1 VEARGGRLT
10 RLIVTGDDFGFSKGV
25 NRAIVEAHGRGILTS
40 ASLMVT
46 GDAAQ
51 EAVAL
56 AHRRPSLAV
65 GLHLVVVRGKAAL
78 PPWRIPRLVDARGF
92 FSPDPVRS
100 GLRYA
105 FSRAAR
111 RELREEIRGQL
122 ELFRQTGLELSHVD
136 GHLHMHLHPAVLST
150 LVELSGQYRIPA
162 IRLPAEELGTAL
174 SLDPHE
180 TVTKLAWSWI
190 FGWLRRRGERSLGKA
205 GIRFTDRCYGLLA
218 TGRITEAYLLG
229 LLPRIRGTLAEIYC
243 HPAAI
248 LPGEPLNGPPGAG
261 PRELA
266 ALTSPRV
273 RGLLEARGFT
283 LSTHADAPRP
293 NPAEHV
299 RTAAA
304 ARSIALRASAAPEEH
319 CT

>member
-65 GLHLVVVRGKAAL
+65 GLHLVVVHGKAAL

-92 FSPDPVRS
+92 FSSDPVRS

-122 ELFRQTGLELSHVD
+122 ELFRQTGLELS
-136 GHLHMHLHPAVLST
+136 T
-150 LVELSGQYRIPA
+150 LVELSGEYRIPA

-180 TVTKLAWSWI
+180 TFTKLAWSWI